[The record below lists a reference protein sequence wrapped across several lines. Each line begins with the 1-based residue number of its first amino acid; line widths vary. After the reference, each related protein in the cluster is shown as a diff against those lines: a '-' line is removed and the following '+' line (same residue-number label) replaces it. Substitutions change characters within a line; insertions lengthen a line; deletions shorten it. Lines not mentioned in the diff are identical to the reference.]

1 MEHLHF
7 LSDTVEPR
15 KTITNFESL
24 EHPLSRSDTSPTS
37 LETFQSEEYMYNI
50 QEEFQD
56 NMWDN
61 IRQTEQTDFCSPHLL
76 NMPSRPSNSASP
88 RPNNTLSRSNSA
100 LIRLDSISPR
110 PNSASPRPNSASPR
124 PHYASSRPNSAFPRP
139 DSVSSR
145 PQTSHRMSSHSQN
158 QPTASKCAKRT
169 KRQLSETGIDAVD
182 EAILNLVGK
191 QNSADT
197 MNSDDL
203 FYLSISRDSQ
213 QLKRKITLKDT
224 CTTSTFSSYNRGTK

>member
-50 QEEFQD
+50 QEEFQ
-56 NMWDN
+56 
-61 IRQTEQTDFCSPHLL
+61 
-76 NMPSRPSNSASP
+76 A
-88 RPNNTLSRSNSA
+88 
-100 LIRLDSISPR
+100 
-110 PNSASPRPNSASPR
+110 
-124 PHYASSRPNSAFPRP
+124 
-139 DSVSSR
+139 
-145 PQTSHRMSSHSQN
+145 
-158 QPTASKCAKRT
+158 

>member
-1 MEHLHF
+1 MDLISEDYSCTEYSTEGINELIIHYVRNRPQLWDLNDKCYRNNGLKKKLWCEVAHELNMTEEFVKNRWRNLRDRYIKEKKKSVTKSGQAAVHFVPWSFMEHLHF

-88 RPNNTLSRSNSA
+88 RPNNILSCSNSA
-100 LIRLDSISPR
+100 LIRLDSVSPR
-110 PNSASPRPNSASPR
+110 PNSSSPRPNNASPR
-124 PHYASSRPNSAFPRP
+124 PHYASSRPNSAF
-139 DSVSSR
+139 SS
-145 PQTSHRMSSHSQN
+145 
-158 QPTASKCAKRT
+158 
-169 KRQLSETGIDAVD
+169 
-182 EAILNLVGK
+182 
-191 QNSADT
+191 
-197 MNSDDL
+197 
-203 FYLSISRDSQ
+203 
-213 QLKRKITLKDT
+213 
-224 CTTSTFSSYNRGTK
+224 

>member
-1 MEHLHF
+1 MDLISEDYSCTEYSTEGINELIIHYVRNRPQLWDLNDKCYRNNGLKKKLWCEVAHELNMTEEFVKNRWRNLRDRYIKEKKKSVTKSGQAAVHFVPWSFMEHLHF

-50 QEEFQD
+50 QEEFQ
-56 NMWDN
+56 
-61 IRQTEQTDFCSPHLL
+61 
-76 NMPSRPSNSASP
+76 A
-88 RPNNTLSRSNSA
+88 
-100 LIRLDSISPR
+100 
-110 PNSASPRPNSASPR
+110 
-124 PHYASSRPNSAFPRP
+124 
-139 DSVSSR
+139 
-145 PQTSHRMSSHSQN
+145 
-158 QPTASKCAKRT
+158 

-213 QLKRKITLKDT
+213 QLNVNAKLRLKTLVLQVLSQVITEEQNK
-224 CTTSTFSSYNRGTK
+224 N